1 MIKKV
6 ARSVQKLVWGEQRAY
21 PGVSSDCPSKCP
33 STVHI
38 APRNFLQLLE
48 TIKKLFTVSLLVAMM
63 LSFSLA
69 FFKIK
74 FRFVLSKK
82 TTFWTFSL
90 RTFTSGRLPAAPA
103 AELAAPLGASSALAA
118 SVAST
123 ALAVSTAS
131 PALFY
136 SSQLALR
143 GTYATAPSLYGW
155 QLANIPVSPNFNPN
169 CISS

>member
-1 MIKKV
+1 
-6 ARSVQKLVWGEQRAY
+6 
-21 PGVSSDCPSKCP
+21 
-33 STVHI
+33 
-38 APRNFLQLLE
+38 
-48 TIKKLFTVSLLVAMM
+48 MM